1 MAPVPAGARP
11 AGRGFGLTPSYTIDY
26 GDDEQAVRQTLHG
39 VVLERE
45 DGWLVVFRGK
55 DVILRLREEHV
66 RSVEPFRES

>member
-1 MAPVPAGARP
+1 M
-11 AGRGFGLTPSYTIDY
+11 PSYTLVY
-26 GDDEQAVRQTLHG
+26 GDDKNLVRQTLHG

>member
-1 MAPVPAGARP
+1 M
-11 AGRGFGLTPSYTIDY
+11 PSYTLVY
-26 GDDEQAVRQTLHG
+26 GDDENLVTQTLHG

-66 RSVEPFRES
+66 RSVESFREN

>member
-1 MAPVPAGARP
+1 M
-11 AGRGFGLTPSYTIDY
+11 PSYVIAY
-26 GDDEQAVRQTLHG
+26 GDDENLVRQTLHG

-66 RSVEPFRES
+66 RSVEPFREI